1 MHRTWHGIVIA
12 LWFAFATISP
22 AAQSSG
28 TTAAAPPTEMEEIV
42 VRAPRLYELRAAIVK
57 AEDRFYA
64 RYNELNKVDD
74 FDVECKVDAPTGTKF
89 KQRGC
94 LTRVQ
99 LKAQKEQGSEFL
111 QMIQDKAAGAEG
123 TPVRGAPPTTDPD
136 TAMLARYPE
145 YKMNVLY
152 LLKMNPELR
161 RLVRERDEAEKRYND
176 ELKKRFKGRLGLSR

>member
-1 MHRTWHGIVIA
+1 VSSASRITAVILA
-12 LWFAFATISP
+12 GFAFAATGG

-28 TTAAAPPTEMEEIV
+28 TAATESTTETEEIL
-42 VRAPRLYELRAAIVK
+42 VRAPRLYELRAAIIK

-74 FDVECKVDAPTGTKF
+74 FDVECKVEPPTGTKF

-94 LTRVQ
+94 LTRLQ
-99 LKAQKEQGSEFL
+99 LKAQQEQGREFV
-111 QMIQDKAAGAEG
+111 QMFQDQALGLTGA
-123 TPVRGAPPTTDPD
+123 RPTTDPD
-136 TAMLARYPE
+136 AAMLARYAE

-152 LLKMNPELR
+152 LLKMNPDLR
-161 RLVRERDEAEKRYND
+161 RLVRERDDAEKRYND

>member
-28 TTAAAPPTEMEEIV
+28 TTAAAPPIETEEIV
-42 VRAPRLYELRAAIVK
+42 VRAPRLDELRAAIVK

-99 LKAQKEQGSEFL
+99 LKAQQEQGSEF
-111 QMIQDKAAGAEG
+111 MKMVQDQAVGVPG
-123 TPVRGAPPTTDPD
+123 TPPTTDPD
-136 TAMLARYPE
+136 TAMLARYQE
-145 YKMNVLY
+145 YKMNALY
-152 LLKMNPELR
+152 LLNMNPELR